1 MGIFAFRRNVYGK
14 RKHNGQLPGP
24 SACAACQKWGH
35 RCFGSADH
43 SFLPLI
49 KNRAARYSFVGLE
62 QDDFVQEGL
71 IGLFTAVKNYDAGR
85 SASFRTYANL
95 CIHSRMVSCLNDL
108 LSKKHLPLND
118 YLPIDSLNTSHQEI
132 LSQGESDP
140 LEMYLRREEAQIR
153 QEKIKTLLS
162 GLEQE
167 TLTLYLSGHSYEE
180 MAKLLHCTTKAVDNA
195 LQRVRRKLRDSQ
207 QD

>member
-1 MGIFAFRRNVYGK
+1 MAKENTMGNCPDQALVQRAK
-14 RKHNGQLPGP
+14 NGDTDALAQLIT
-24 SACAACQKWGH
+24 
-35 RCFGSADH
+35 R
-43 SFLPLI
+43 FLPLI
-49 KNRAARYSFVGLE
+49 KNRAARYFFVGLE

>member
-1 MGIFAFRRNVYGK
+1 MAKENTMGNCPDQALVQRAK
-14 RKHNGQLPGP
+14 NGDTDALAQLIT
-24 SACAACQKWGH
+24 
-35 RCFGSADH
+35 R
-43 SFLPLI
+43 FLPLI

-62 QDDFVQEGL
+62 QEGL

>member
-1 MGIFAFRRNVYGK
+1 MAKENTMGNCPDQALVQRAK
-14 RKHNGQLPGP
+14 NGDTDALAQLIT
-24 SACAACQKWGH
+24 
-35 RCFGSADH
+35 R
-43 SFLPLI
+43 FLPLI

-132 LSQGESDP
+132 LSQGVRPTGDVSSSGGSTDQ
-140 LEMYLRREEAQIR
+140 AGKNQNSFVWIR
-153 QEKIKTLLS
+153 TGNLNI
-162 GLEQE
+162 
-167 TLTLYLSGHSYEE
+167 
-180 MAKLLHCTTKAVDNA
+180 VP
-195 LQRVRRKLRDSQ
+195 QRPFL
-207 QD
+207 

>member
-1 MGIFAFRRNVYGK
+1 MAKENTMGNCPDQALVQRAK
-14 RKHNGQLPGP
+14 NGDTDALAQLIT
-24 SACAACQKWGH
+24 
-35 RCFGSADH
+35 R
-43 SFLPLI
+43 FLPLI

-167 TLTLYLSGHSYEE
+167 TLTLYLNGLSYEE
-180 MAKLLHCTTKAVDNA
+180 MAQQLGCSLHNQSC
-195 LQRVRRKLRDSQ
+195 
-207 QD
+207 

>member
-1 MGIFAFRRNVYGK
+1 MAKENTMGNCPDQALVQRAK
-14 RKHNGQLPGP
+14 NGDTDALAQLIT
-24 SACAACQKWGH
+24 
-35 RCFGSADH
+35 R
-43 SFLPLI
+43 FLPLI
-49 KNRAARYSFVGLE
+49 KNRATRYSFVGLE

-95 CIHSRMVSCLNDL
+95 CIYSRMVSCLNDL

>member
-1 MGIFAFRRNVYGK
+1 MAKENTMGNCPDQALVQRAK
-14 RKHNGQLPGP
+14 NGDTDALAQLITL
-24 SACAACQKWGH
+24 
-35 RCFGSADH
+35 
-43 SFLPLI
+43 FLPLI

-95 CIHSRMVSCLNDL
+95 CIYSRMVSCLNDL

>member
-1 MGIFAFRRNVYGK
+1 M
-14 RKHNGQLPGP
+14 
-24 SACAACQKWGH
+24 
-35 RCFGSADH
+35 
-43 SFLPLI
+43 
-49 KNRAARYSFVGLE
+49 GLE

-108 LSKKHLPLND
+108 LSKKHLPLNY
-118 YLPIDSLNTSHQEI
+118 YLPIVSLNTSYQEI

-140 LEMYLRREEAQIR
+140 LVMYLRREEAQIR

>member
-1 MGIFAFRRNVYGK
+1 MAKENTMGNCPDQALVQRAK
-14 RKHNGQLPGP
+14 NGDTDALAQLIT
-24 SACAACQKWGH
+24 
-35 RCFGSADH
+35 R
-43 SFLPLI
+43 FLPLI

-162 GLEQE
+162 GLEQAILMKRWQSFF
-167 TLTLYLSGHSYEE
+167 T
-180 MAKLLHCTTKAVDNA
+180 AQPKLLTMPCNEFDESFGTAS
-195 LQRVRRKLRDSQ
+195 RISPFSG
-207 QD
+207 

>member
-1 MGIFAFRRNVYGK
+1 M
-14 RKHNGQLPGP
+14 
-24 SACAACQKWGH
+24 
-35 RCFGSADH
+35 
-43 SFLPLI
+43 
-49 KNRAARYSFVGLE
+49 
-62 QDDFVQEGL
+62 
-71 IGLFTAVKNYDAGR
+71 
-85 SASFRTYANL
+85 
-95 CIHSRMVSCLNDL
+95 
-108 LSKKHLPLND
+108 
-118 YLPIDSLNTSHQEI
+118 
-132 LSQGESDP
+132 SQGESDP

>member
-1 MGIFAFRRNVYGK
+1 MAKENTMGNCPDQALVQRAK
-14 RKHNGQLPGP
+14 NGDTDALAQLIT
-24 SACAACQKWGH
+24 
-35 RCFGSADH
+35 R
-43 SFLPLI
+43 FLPLI

-62 QDDFVQEGL
+62 QDDFIQEGL

-85 SASFRTYANL
+85 SASFPTYANV
-95 CIHSRMVSCLNDL
+95 CIHSRMVCCLNNL
-108 LSKKHLPLND
+108 LRQKRLPLND
-118 YLPIDSLNTSHQEI
+118 YLSIDSLNASNEQA
-132 LSQGESDP
+132 LSVGECDP
-140 LEMYLRREEAQIR
+140 LEMYLRQEEAQMR

-207 QD
+207 ND

>member
-1 MGIFAFRRNVYGK
+1 MAKENTMGNCPDQALVQRAK
-14 RKHNGQLPGP
+14 NGDTDALAQLIT
-24 SACAACQKWGH
+24 
-35 RCFGSADH
+35 R
-43 SFLPLI
+43 FLPLI

-95 CIHSRMVSCLNDL
+95 CIYSRMISCLNDL

>member
-1 MGIFAFRRNVYGK
+1 MAKENTMGNCPDQALVQRAK
-14 RKHNGQLPGP
+14 NGDTDALAQLIT
-24 SACAACQKWGH
+24 
-35 RCFGSADH
+35 R
-43 SFLPLI
+43 FLPLI

-95 CIHSRMVSCLNDL
+95 CIYSRMVSCLNDL

-140 LEMYLRREEAQIR
+140 LVIYLRREEAQIR